1 MRLLGK
7 IKIRSIQSKKKK
19 DYKEFASELLIAE
32 MKIIEG
38 THSIYLY
45 APDEIYKFAMDF
57 INNKVVKN

>member
-7 IKIRSIQSKKKK
+7 IKIRNIQSKKTR
-19 DYKEFASELLIAE
+19 DYKEFASKLLIADVK
-32 MKIIEG
+32 KIES

-45 APDEIYKFAMDF
+45 APDEIYKIAMDF